1 MDGHSNYSLQNRSN
15 NPNFIDSEF
24 ISLLNG
30 LSNIIKEYYKSTK
43 QNLTETSSF
52 YNLFESQEVFAK
64 NISNEILKRNS
75 LEKINDIIQRLE
87 QLNQTKNNLEKTNK
101 KMTENLSTFLEK
113 AKIQF
118 KKMKDMKNKKY
129 QDSINENK
137 NLLPSENSSK
147 KNMLLKSP
155 IEKKI
160 YIRSGSQS
168 PINRNVNDPTLNR
181 LSKNI
186 IYFLNNYDEIK
197 DNLFNP
203 DENLQRKIEEL
214 DYLQKELKLQID
226 NILIRNNKNY
236 IN

>member
-1 MDGHSNYSLQNRSN
+1 
-15 NPNFIDSEF
+15 
-24 ISLLNG
+24 
-30 LSNIIKEYYKSTK
+30 
-43 QNLTETSSF
+43 
-52 YNLFESQEVFAK
+52 
-64 NISNEILKRNS
+64 
-75 LEKINDIIQRLE
+75 
-87 QLNQTKNNLEKTNK
+87 
-101 KMTENLSTFLEK
+101 
-113 AKIQF
+113 
-118 KKMKDMKNKKY
+118 
-129 QDSINENK
+129 
-137 NLLPSENSSK
+137 
-147 KNMLLKSP
+147 MLLKTP

-186 IYFLNNYDEIK
+186 IYISKNIIYFLNKYDEIK

>member
-15 NPNFIDSEF
+15 NPYIIDTEF

-43 QNLTETSSF
+43 QNLTEASSF

-64 NISNEILKRNS
+64 NISNEILKSNS
-75 LEKINDIIQRLE
+75 LDKINDLIQRLE

-129 QDSINENK
+129 QDSINE
-137 NLLPSENSSK
+137 
-147 KNMLLKSP
+147 
-155 IEKKI
+155 
-160 YIRSGSQS
+160 
-168 PINRNVNDPTLNR
+168 
-181 LSKNI
+181 I
-186 IYFLNNYDEIK
+186 ITK
-197 DNLFNP
+197 
-203 DENLQRKIEEL
+203 
-214 DYLQKELKLQID
+214 
-226 NILIRNNKNY
+226 
-236 IN
+236 

>member
-1 MDGHSNYSLQNRSN
+1 
-15 NPNFIDSEF
+15 
-24 ISLLNG
+24 
-30 LSNIIKEYYKSTK
+30 
-43 QNLTETSSF
+43 
-52 YNLFESQEVFAK
+52 
-64 NISNEILKRNS
+64 
-75 LEKINDIIQRLE
+75 
-87 QLNQTKNNLEKTNK
+87 
-101 KMTENLSTFLEK
+101 
-113 AKIQF
+113 
-118 KKMKDMKNKKY
+118 
-129 QDSINENK
+129 
-137 NLLPSENSSK
+137 
-147 KNMLLKSP
+147 MLLKSKKK
-155 IEKKI
+155 KKI

>member
-1 MDGHSNYSLQNRSN
+1 
-15 NPNFIDSEF
+15 
-24 ISLLNG
+24 
-30 LSNIIKEYYKSTK
+30 
-43 QNLTETSSF
+43 
-52 YNLFESQEVFAK
+52 
-64 NISNEILKRNS
+64 
-75 LEKINDIIQRLE
+75 
-87 QLNQTKNNLEKTNK
+87 
-101 KMTENLSTFLEK
+101 
-113 AKIQF
+113 
-118 KKMKDMKNKKY
+118 
-129 QDSINENK
+129 
-137 NLLPSENSSK
+137 
-147 KNMLLKSP
+147 MLLKSP

-160 YIRSGSQS
+160 YIRSDSQS

>member
-15 NPNFIDSEF
+15 NPYIIDTEF

-64 NISNEILKRNS
+64 NISNEILKSNS
-75 LEKINDIIQRLE
+75 LDKINDLIQRLE

-137 NLLPSENSSK
+137 NYYQVR
-147 KNMLLKSP
+147 
-155 IEKKI
+155 IH
-160 YIRSGSQS
+160 
-168 PINRNVNDPTLNR
+168 
-181 LSKNI
+181 
-186 IYFLNNYDEIK
+186 
-197 DNLFNP
+197 
-203 DENLQRKIEEL
+203 
-214 DYLQKELKLQID
+214 QKRIC
-226 NILIRNNKNY
+226 Y
-236 IN
+236 

>member
-1 MDGHSNYSLQNRSN
+1 
-15 NPNFIDSEF
+15 
-24 ISLLNG
+24 
-30 LSNIIKEYYKSTK
+30 
-43 QNLTETSSF
+43 
-52 YNLFESQEVFAK
+52 
-64 NISNEILKRNS
+64 
-75 LEKINDIIQRLE
+75 
-87 QLNQTKNNLEKTNK
+87 
-101 KMTENLSTFLEK
+101 
-113 AKIQF
+113 
-118 KKMKDMKNKKY
+118 
-129 QDSINENK
+129 
-137 NLLPSENSSK
+137 
-147 KNMLLKSP
+147 MLLKSP

-168 PINRNVNDPTLNR
+168 PINRNVNDQTLNR